1 MNLGLLKRV
10 IACGDQ
16 YGSGIRQ
23 MLSDLKIC
31 DLQNVTDEQIKWW
44 LREKG
49 EKNGGLRNNSKNQGV

>member
-1 MNLGLLKRV
+1 MNLELLKRV

-31 DLQNVTDEQIKWW
+31 DLQNATDEQIKWW

-49 EKNGGLRNNSKNQGV
+49 EKNGGLRNNSKQ